1 MNSDSPDVSVAVSV
15 ERPSGTVEGLFAV
28 AKHTHN
34 NSEVSIGVLSHHELF
49 RAALGRDPSIDDSAR
64 LVANFINEVAPANQL
79 LNSDQP
85 LRILSIGSNPYFS
98 TRQTDGERYT
108 YIDAVDSNEI
118 EGRIHSEFN
127 YEIDTLRADDRHLV
141 VEDILGPQRDW
152 ATDYDVVIL
161 RPSYERKYI
170 DMALDWAASTGG
182 SLLFGFDAG
191 SFSNNPSY
199 VAPHPEFLDFLKND
213 LGIAIGEPGRLESD
227 TTGLDDYS
235 VTRINPFTTVNLRNY
250 LGLTDGVPGT
260 DASQPLQVTSEMN
273 LVSVVTDQNG
283 LKVGDVS
290 WSSSNE
296 AIVSNSGEL
305 NAAGNATLAA
315 TINGVDGN
323 TYVVNTYIEAFPLL
337 DENGNSLTQG
347 LTFDIVGWDDDVS
360 TNSDNEIRNF
370 NRVDQTYDDENNIFN
385 LTEIEN
391 SGDLL
396 YSFVSAD
403 LWIDDTG
410 SVSVQAAELLP

>member
-1 MNSDSPDVSVAVSV
+1 M
-15 ERPSGTVEGLFAV
+15 EGLFAV

-191 SFSNNPSY
+191 SFPNNPSY
-199 VAPHPEFLDFLKND
+199 VAPHPEFLDFLEND

-360 TNSDNEIRNF
+360 TNSDNE
-370 NRVDQTYDDENNIFN
+370 T
-385 LTEIEN
+385 T
-391 SGDLL
+391 
-396 YSFVSAD
+396 
-403 LWIDDTG
+403 
-410 SVSVQAAELLP
+410 